1 MQTKKVPFTF
11 NRGGYYYF
19 TRRIPK
25 DLKHHY
31 KCKRIVQGLRTN
43 SSSTAKTRA
52 KITAAKLD
60 EYWSHLRMTDNSII
74 GKHMLKLDNEN
85 LSLVDAHESI
95 SIENALHLYRN
106 TRGKDKGKTFHQASE
121 RACKY
126 LINAVGTKNLH
137 EYSRSDALAFR
148 DYLLSKG
155 LVGSSVTRVFN
166 TLISV
171 VNFAISENALD
182 LKNPF
187 IGLYHDRNAGV
198 IKRLPIPLKTI
209 TEIQS
214 KCIYI
219 DDDMRWLIALL
230 SDTGMRLGE
239 AVGLLNSDIITNHE
253 TPHVIIQPHPWRRL
267 KTASSSRKVPLI
279 GMAYWSAK
287 RILENN
293 TDNLHAFSRYN
304 KSDLSNANSA
314 SSGLNKWMRNYVDV
328 GCSIHSFRHS
338 MRDRLRAVDCPM
350 DMIDQIGGW
359 STKSIGQKYG
369 NGYNLKIIKKYLELI
384 ELESE

>member
-1 MQTKKVPFTF
+1 MK
-11 NRGGYYYF
+11 
-19 TRRIPK
+19 
-25 DLKHHY
+25 
-31 KCKRIVQGLRTN
+31 
-43 SSSTAKTRA
+43 
-52 KITAAKLD
+52 
-60 EYWSHLRMTDNSII
+60 
-74 GKHMLKLDNEN
+74 
-85 LSLVDAHESI
+85 
-95 SIENALHLYRN
+95 
-106 TRGKDKGKTFHQASE
+106 
-121 RACKY
+121 
-126 LINAVGTKNLH
+126 
-137 EYSRSDALAFR
+137 
-148 DYLLSKG
+148 
-155 LVGSSVTRVFN
+155 
-166 TLISV
+166 
-171 VNFAISENALD
+171 
-182 LKNPF
+182 
-187 IGLYHDRNAGV
+187 
-198 IKRLPIPLKTI
+198 
-209 TEIQS
+209 
-214 KCIYI
+214 
-219 DDDMRWLIALL
+219 
-230 SDTGMRLGE
+230 
-239 AVGLLNSDIITNHE
+239 

-267 KTASSSRKVPLI
+267 KTASSSRKVPLV

>member
-43 SSSTAKTRA
+43 SSSIAKSRA
-52 KITAAKLD
+52 MITAAKLD
-60 EYWSHLRMTDNSII
+60 EYWSYLRMTDTSII
-74 GKHMLKLDNEN
+74 GKHMLSLANEN

-95 SIENALHLYRN
+95 SIENALHLYRS

-121 RACKY
+121 RACRY
-126 LINAVGTKNLH
+126 LISAVGTKNLH
-137 EYSRSDALAFR
+137 EYSRADALAFR

-155 LVGSSVTRVFN
+155 LAGSSVTRIFN
-166 TLISV
+166 SLISV
-171 VNFAISENALD
+171 INFAISENALD

-187 IGLYHDRNAGV
+187 IRIYHDRNAGV
-198 IKRLPIPLKTI
+198 TKRLPIPTVNI
-209 TEIQS
+209 IEIQS
-214 KCIYI
+214 KCISI

-239 AVGLLNSDIITNHE
+239 AVGLLKSDIIIKHE
-253 TPHVIIQPHPWRRL
+253 IPHLIIQAHPWRRL
-267 KTASSSRKVPLI
+267 KTLSSIRKIPLVGI
-279 GMAYWSAK
+279 ALWSAK
-287 RILENN
+287 RILDNN
-293 TDNLHAFSRYN
+293 PDNLYAFHRYN

-314 SSGLNKWMRNYVDV
+314 SSGLNKWMKNYVDV

-338 MRDRLRAVDCPM
+338 MRDRLRAVECPM

-359 STKSIGQKYG
+359 SSKSIGQKYG
-369 NGYNLKIIKKYLELI
+369 DGYNLESIKKYLELI
-384 ELESE
+384 ELV

>member
-1 MQTKKVPFTF
+1 MQTKKVSFTF

-31 KCKRIVQGLRTN
+31 KCKRIVQGLRT
-43 SSSTAKTRA
+43 SSSSIAKSRA
-52 KITAAKLD
+52 MITAAKLD
-60 EYWSHLRMTDNSII
+60 EYWSHLRMTDTSIM
-74 GKHMLKLDNEN
+74 GKHMLKLPHEN
-85 LSLVDAHESI
+85 LSLAVTHESI
-95 SIENALHLYRN
+95 SIEKALHQYRS

-121 RACKY
+121 RACRY
-126 LINAVGTKNLH
+126 LISAVGAKNLH
-137 EYSRSDALAFR
+137 EYSRADALAFR

-155 LVGSSVTRVFN
+155 LAGSSVTRVFN

-171 VNFAISENALD
+171 VNFAISENAID

-187 IGLYHDRNAGV
+187 IRVYHDRNAGV
-198 IKRLPIPLKTI
+198 ITRLPIPVKTI
-209 TEIQS
+209 SEIQS
-214 KCIYI
+214 KCISI

-267 KTASSSRKVPLI
+267 KTASSSRKVPLV
-279 GMAYWSAK
+279 GMAFWSAK

-369 NGYNLKIIKKYLELI
+369 NGYNLKHIKKYLELI
-384 ELESE
+384 ELEFE

>member
-1 MQTKKVPFTF
+1 MQTKKVSFTF

-31 KCKRIVQGLRTN
+31 KCKRIVQGLRT
-43 SSSTAKTRA
+43 SSSSIAKSRA
-52 KITAAKLD
+52 MIAAAKLD
-60 EYWSHLRMTDNSII
+60 EYWSHLRMTDTSIM
-74 GKHMLKLDNEN
+74 GKHMLKLPHEN
-85 LSLVDAHESI
+85 LSLAVTHESI
-95 SIENALHLYRN
+95 SIEKALHQYRS

-121 RACKY
+121 RACRY
-126 LINAVGTKNLH
+126 LISAVGAKNLH
-137 EYSRSDALAFR
+137 EYSRADALAFR

-198 IKRLPIPLKTI
+198 IKRLPIPVKTI
-209 TEIQS
+209 AEIQT
-214 KCIYI
+214 KCISI

-267 KTASSSRKVPLI
+267 KTASSSRKVPLV
-279 GMAYWSAK
+279 GMAFWSAK

-359 STKSIGQKYG
+359 SKKGLGERYG
-369 NGYNLKIIKKYLELI
+369 HGYQLKQLHSWMLKISI
-384 ELESE
+384 